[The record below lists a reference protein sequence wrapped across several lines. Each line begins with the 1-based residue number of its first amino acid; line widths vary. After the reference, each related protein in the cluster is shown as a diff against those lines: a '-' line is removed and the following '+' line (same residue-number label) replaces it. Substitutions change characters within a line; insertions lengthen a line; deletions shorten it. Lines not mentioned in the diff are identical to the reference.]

1 MNEALKKLVD
11 LRIVQSKIQQEI
23 EMLMPDA
30 ICEALK
36 IVEECTVNNR
46 IVYQDSHNRIVL
58 VMRKKL
64 CNHEDDVTLSRLDAD
79 IQAATAQLAQKY
91 AVELEQIDAEIE
103 QLQEAIAS
111 LETKREKLLSSR
123 YISQLKKRYNNQLE
137 KTAYFS
143 PNLSVFIK

>member
-1 MNEALKKLVD
+1 MNVALKKLVD

-23 EMLMPDA
+23 DMMMPDA

-36 IVEECTVNNR
+36 IIDESTDNNR

-64 CNHEDDVTLSRLDAD
+64 CNHEDDATLARLDAD
-79 IQAATAQLAQKY
+79 IQAATAQLAKKY

-123 YISQLKKRYNNQLE
+123 CISRLKKRYKTQLE

>member
-11 LRIVQSKIQQEI
+11 LRIVQSKLQQEI

-36 IVEECTVNNR
+36 IVDECTVNNR
-46 IVYQDSHNRIVL
+46 TVYQDSHNRIVL

-64 CNHEDDVTLSRLDAD
+64 CNHEDDATLARLDAD

-103 QLQEAIAS
+103 QLKEAIAS
-111 LETKREKLLSSR
+111 LENQREKLLSSR
-123 YISQLKKRYNNQLE
+123 YISSLKKQYKNQLE